1 MCGVRA
7 PDIDRHGNLI
17 YAAADYQTV
26 TSLARILQRAGA
38 VRAMQLDIN
47 PEWPTLIA
55 YAHHDGLGPM
65 KIVPNY
71 QQPSTRYL
79 VSDDRDFFAVYRRLR
94 GRVDVPF
101 RVIRALAVA
110 AALVATFTSASTSAS
125 PRTIHVRFAR
135 FVDRSRVAHF
145 ADGRTGPRVLVTSIR
160 IPSGHGPF
168 PLIVFAHGF
177 ALTPAP
183 YSALLDAWAR
193 AGYVVASPLFPVEQD
208 GAAGG
213 PSESDLVNEPADI
226 RFVITRVEQE
236 LPALVDA
243 RRIAVA
249 GHSDGAEAALAVTYD
264 RRFRD
269 PRIDAAV
276 ILSGAA
282 FSGFTRPTSGAP
294 PLLAVQGTADP
305 INPPSATSNL
315 LRTHAPA
322 QVLAL
327 APGRRPPLAVHNSR
341 RVGVDSYGQRLPR
354 SSTTTSG
361 PRHSN
366 RCA

>member
-1 MCGVRA
+1 M
-7 PDIDRHGNLI
+7 
-17 YAAADYQTV
+17 
-26 TSLARILQRAGA
+26 
-38 VRAMQLDIN
+38 
-47 PEWPTLIA
+47 
-55 YAHHDGLGPM
+55 
-65 KIVPNY
+65 
-71 QQPSTRYL
+71 
-79 VSDDRDFFAVYRRLR
+79 
-94 GRVDVPF
+94 
-101 RVIRALAVA
+101 
-110 AALVATFTSASTSAS
+110 
-125 PRTIHVRFAR
+125 
-135 FVDRSRVAHF
+135 
-145 ADGRTGPRVLVTSIR
+145 LVTSIR

-183 YSALLDAWAR
+183 YSALLNAWAR

-226 RFVITRVEQE
+226 RFVITRVEHE

-282 FSGFTRPTSGAP
+282 FSGFTRPASGAP

-305 INPPSATSNL
+305 INPPKATSTYFALMRRPKFLLLLLGAGHRSPYTTADAWASLVQSATTAFLNHYIRTAPL
-315 LRTHAPA
+315 QPLRLTA
-322 QVLAL
+322 
-327 APGRRPPLAVHNSR
+327 
-341 RVGVDSYGQRLPR
+341 R
-354 SSTTTSG
+354 SSLARLTAD
-361 PRHSN
+361 P
-366 RCA
+366 